1 MFWSFG
7 GSASKTLK
15 CSPCRYLSA
24 GGHKGSTFIRPNEKR
39 RKERKLRSEER
50 EFPGISIG
58 FLEKQCGMIACVW
71 LCECERHGVR
81 QSGGVWGGLP
91 LPESHRVKTHMVR
104 FFFFLSKWK
113 YLVWSSLSGRQHLE
127 VVKVQRRWKGSTVWR
142 SGSEPGVPLS
152 RTG

>member
-58 FLEKQCGMIACVW
+58 FLEKQCGMIACV
-71 LCECERHGVR
+71 CDCVSARDMGFVSR
-81 QSGGVWGGLP
+81 GGGGVWGGLP

-104 FFFFLSKWK
+104 FFFFIKMK
-113 YLVWSSLSGRQHLE
+113 IFGLVVALGASA
-127 VVKVQRRWKGSTVWR
+127 
-142 SGSEPGVPLS
+142 P
-152 RTG
+152 